1 MLNINNMAS
10 FHLKKVVMGFIAKR
24 SDGYNLSIALVG
36 KLLDRYIRLPPYWQL
51 QSILAVC
58 LGVGYSKNHST
69 LLNNVCI

>member
-1 MLNINNMAS
+1 MLNINNIAS

-24 SDGYNLSIALVG
+24 GDGYNLSIALVG

-51 QSILAVC
+51 QSILAVW
-58 LGVGYSKNHST
+58 LGEGYSKNHST